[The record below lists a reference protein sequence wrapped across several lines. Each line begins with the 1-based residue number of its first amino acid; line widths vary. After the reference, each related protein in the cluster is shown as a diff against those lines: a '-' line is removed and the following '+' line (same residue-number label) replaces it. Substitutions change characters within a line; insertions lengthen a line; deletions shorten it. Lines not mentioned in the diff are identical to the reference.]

1 MPLKKRLKS
10 ETKEKRKKISGKVT
24 YSAKTVRGNTVADS
38 RAFRKSRACKSDVEW
53 WYQVYIRLCV
63 TGHRPSDILG
73 NSLLLPLSPSRPSFA
88 RFLPL
93 SPTLSFFSLSFYFSS
108 PFASLGHSFGL
119 RRPQRE
125 TEARFAP
132 LDISLSSLSLSLSL
146 VHPERRL
153 FSSLPL
159 LDASCIV
166 PLARRGSCAPRHP
179 LRLPSNSPGHNPRDI
194 LPFRTRLTRKITERG
209 SILSCR
215 CLLTEGFNRRNRG
228 ISKF

>member
-1 MPLKKRLKS
+1 MISSIYTTVCHGSSALGYSWQFSLAPPFSLAPLVRS
-10 ETKEKRKKISGKVT
+10 ISPPLPHPFFLLT
-24 YSAKTVRGNTVADS
+24 
-38 RAFRKSRACKSDVEW
+38 
-53 WYQVYIRLCV
+53 
-63 TGHRPSDILG
+63 
-73 NSLLLPLSPSRPSFA
+73 LLLF
-88 RFLPL
+88 FLPL
-93 SPTLSFFSLSFYFSS
+93 RVSRSLFRSSTTPARDGGSFRSPRY
-108 PFASLGHSFGL
+108 
-119 RRPQRE
+119 
-125 TEARFAP
+125 
-132 LDISLSSLSLSLSL
+132 ISLLSLSLSLSL